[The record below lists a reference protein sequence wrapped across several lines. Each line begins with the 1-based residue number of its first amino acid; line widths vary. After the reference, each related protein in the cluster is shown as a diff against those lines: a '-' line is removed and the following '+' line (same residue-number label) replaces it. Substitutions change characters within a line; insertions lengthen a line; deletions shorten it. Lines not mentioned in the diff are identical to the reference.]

1 MADEKITYDNKDLG
15 LAPGVPARMA
25 RAVDFNEI
33 KTVVNK
39 LRDETDEL
47 YARTVSVKDYGAVG
61 DGTTDDTAAIQD
73 AIDAVNTA
81 GGGRIYFQGEY
92 LISDTLVMKSNV
104 ELCGIDENA
113 TIKLD
118 AEVDDEMI
126 TNENYSTPDVDD
138 NIVLRNLILDANRD
152 NQTDYTVESS
162 CVRFRYI
169 DNCKV
174 YNCTAKNAV
183 KNGFIFMYC
192 EGFQCHDNHIHH
204 CGTTAV
210 NIRVSDY
217 ASICR
222 NRIHDIGSK
231 TDEFGVSSGGHS
243 IADFASGSDNRGS
256 YKVSVQNNISYD
268 TGDSCLRNNNGQGW
282 TISNNIVFSNG
293 KDAIKVMMNT
303 VGDPLPEYNTIA
315 NNIIIDAGN
324 DAIRYNGKNG
334 IIKGNLIVGTGK
346 NLAGEAVG
354 KFYPASCAGI
364 QIGNDADNV
373 LIEGNTVIDAFLRG
387 IALASTGNSKVWVI
401 NNVVTESGDVGIHIG
416 NINNIVI
423 RGNIVYN
430 NGVGRDGESM
440 TLKSGIAA
448 RLTENCSDFIIK
460 DNYIFDDQE
469 TPTQDYGIRLFNG
482 SGTNSIDNL
491 IIEGNILRN
500 NDTAQISN
508 VFTAES
514 MKNNAGYL
522 TENSGTATI
531 ASGDTYIDV
540 THGLAITPEAAN
552 ISVTPTNS
560 MGDSAKYYI
569 SDIGATTFRINVN
582 ADPGA
587 TTATFAWQIN

>member
-1 MADEKITYDNKDLG
+1 
-15 LAPGVPARMA
+15 
-25 RAVDFNEI
+25 
-33 KTVVNK
+33 
-39 LRDETDEL
+39 
-47 YARTVSVKDYGAVG
+47 
-61 DGTTDDTAAIQD
+61 
-73 AIDAVNTA
+73 
-81 GGGRIYFQGEY
+81 
-92 LISDTLVMKSNV
+92 
-104 ELCGIDENA
+104 
-113 TIKLD
+113 
-118 AEVDDEMI
+118 
-126 TNENYSTPDVDD
+126 
-138 NIVLRNLILDANRD
+138 
-152 NQTDYTVESS
+152 
-162 CVRFRYI
+162 
-169 DNCKV
+169 
-174 YNCTAKNAV
+174 
-183 KNGFIFMYC
+183 
-192 EGFQCHDNHIHH
+192 
-204 CGTTAV
+204 
-210 NIRVSDY
+210 
-217 ASICR
+217 
-222 NRIHDIGSK
+222 
-231 TDEFGVSSGGHS
+231 
-243 IADFASGSDNRGS
+243 
-256 YKVSVQNNISYD
+256 
-268 TGDSCLRNNNGQGW
+268 
-282 TISNNIVFSNG
+282 
-293 KDAIKVMMNT
+293 MNT

-440 TLKSGIAA
+440 TNKSGIAA

>member
-1 MADEKITYDNKDLG
+1 
-15 LAPGVPARMA
+15 
-25 RAVDFNEI
+25 
-33 KTVVNK
+33 
-39 LRDETDEL
+39 
-47 YARTVSVKDYGAVG
+47 
-61 DGTTDDTAAIQD
+61 
-73 AIDAVNTA
+73 
-81 GGGRIYFQGEY
+81 
-92 LISDTLVMKSNV
+92 VMKSNV

-118 AEVDDEMI
+118 AEVDDDMI

-152 NQTDYTVESS
+152 NQTDYTVDSS

-210 NIRVSDY
+210 NFRVSDY

-293 KDAIKVMMNT
+293 KDAIKVMINT

-334 IIKGNLIVGTGK
+334 IIKGNLILGTGK
-346 NLAGEAVG
+346 NLAGEAFG
-354 KFYPASCAGI
+354 KFYPLSCAGI
-364 QIGNDADNV
+364 QLGICDNV
-373 LIEGNTVIDAFLRG
+373 HVSDNMVIDAYRTG
-387 IALASTGNSKVWVI
+387 IRATAGDTKKIWI
-401 NNVVTESGDVGIHIG
+401 ANNIVTESGEDGIRVGDA
-416 NINNIVI
+416 NNIRI
-423 RGNIVYN
+423 TGNIVFN
-430 NGVGRDGESM
+430 NQKGRDGQTM
-440 TLKSGIAA
+440 TSAAGIRA
-448 RLTENCSDFIIK
+448 RNTASSSNWYIK
-460 DNYIFDDQE
+460 DNYIFDDQND
-469 TPTQDYGIRLFNG
+469 PTQQYGIFLQDVGGN
-482 SGTNSIDNL
+482 TLTNL
-491 IIEGNILRN
+491 IIKDNDIWGNV
-500 NDTAQISN
+500 TAPLLSN
-508 VFTAES
+508 YVPTKIRDNTGYITES
-514 MKNNAGYL
+514 
-522 TENSGTATI
+522 SGTATI
-531 ASGDTYIDV
+531 ASGDTHIDV